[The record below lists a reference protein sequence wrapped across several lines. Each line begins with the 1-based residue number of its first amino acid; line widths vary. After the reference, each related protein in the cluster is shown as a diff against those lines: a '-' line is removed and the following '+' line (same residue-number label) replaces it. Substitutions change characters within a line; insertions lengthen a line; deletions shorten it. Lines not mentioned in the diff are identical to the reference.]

1 MVFKSGLRQ
10 YDAEPDQVLFLATFP
25 LMINAT
31 IDVPTKVADQYS
43 HKLPNT
49 PESKAGANERAGFID
64 APEINAK
71 KKISNPTIPP
81 IAIPPNPL
89 NPLVYTTKKITA
101 IRRADANTS
110 IPKTIVQGSYNLAH
124 LHLGWH

>member
-1 MVFKSGLRQ
+1 LII
-10 YDAEPDQVLFLATFP
+10 YT
-25 LMINAT
+25 T
-31 IDVPTKVADQYS
+31 IDVPIKVADQYS
-43 HKLPNT
+43 HKLFNT

-89 NPLVYTTKKITA
+89 KPLVYTTKKITA

-110 IPKTIVQGSYNLAH
+110 IPKTIGTGKLKLGAFAPRLA
-124 LHLGWH
+124 LNPIVYFTNRFKRVVDMSLY

>member
-10 YDAEPDQVLFLATFP
+10 YYAEPDQVLFLTTFP
-25 LMINAT
+25 LRINAT
-31 IDVPTKVADQYS
+31 NDVPTKVADQYS
-43 HKLPNT
+43 HKLANI
-49 PESKAGANERAGFID
+49 PESKEGANERAGFID

-101 IRRADANTS
+101 IRSADANAS
-110 IPKTIVQGSYNLAH
+110 IPKMIGTGKL
-124 LHLGWH
+124 